1 MALKNAFRA
10 SLTVEGQE
18 IGNKFWDAY
27 MGGKYSQ
34 TETKYTPFD
43 GVLRTY
49 VGKPETENITVEA
62 NYEEA
67 VHGPI
72 IANIGNLALDYRGK
86 KAIVTVYDLV
96 PLSNPQQYV
105 QNRAPYEGLVLDIV
119 PPDGDSNDASTIVK
133 IQMVIS
139 VGSLAVG

>member
-10 SLTVEGQE
+10 SLTVEGRPV
-18 IGNKFWDAY
+18 GNEFWDAFL
-27 MGGKYSQ
+27 GGKFTQS
-34 TETKYTPFD
+34 EVKYTPYD

-49 VGKPETENITVEA
+49 VGKKETENITLEA

-67 VHGPI
+67 VHGPLV
-72 IANIGNLALDYRGK
+72 AHIGDQALDFRGK
-86 KAIVTVYDLV
+86 RAVVTVFDLV
-96 PLSNPQQYV
+96 PQSAPPQYV

-133 IQMVIS
+133 IQVVVS

>member
-1 MALKNAFRA
+1 MALKSSFRA
-10 SLTVEGQE
+10 SLTVEGNQV
-18 IGNKFWDAY
+18 GNTFWDAF

-43 GVLRTY
+43 GVLRTF
-49 VGKPETENITVEA
+49 VGKPETENITLEA

-72 IANIGNLALDYRGK
+72 VAHIGDRSLDYRGK

-133 IQMVIS
+133 IQIVIS